1 MTNPQWPECINIK
14 WLPRTGEKL
23 RRVALF
29 KFCSS
34 ISPHSIVKDIFHS
47 LRVKFIRR
55 RPTLLRCFYNHSA
68 CCFIVWMVC
77 VNSSVIWHLI
87 MRHPSCCI
95 QPRDDEMSFDSD
107 GGGGGQ
113 HNNDMSL
120 CNNNNH
126 HNHHIQQQQQIILSR
141 SREMENNQFRSL
153 SGCWAIKK
161 FMLRFVKF

>member
-1 MTNPQWPECINIK
+1 
-14 WLPRTGEKL
+14 
-23 RRVALF
+23 
-29 KFCSS
+29 
-34 ISPHSIVKDIFHS
+34 
-47 LRVKFIRR
+47 
-55 RPTLLRCFYNHSA
+55 
-68 CCFIVWMVC
+68 
-77 VNSSVIWHLI
+77 

-107 GGGGGQ
+107 GGGGQ

-126 HNHHIQQQQQIILSR
+126 HNHHIQQQQQIILSP
-141 SREMENNQFRSL
+141 SREMENNQFRSV